1 MFTSGG
7 WPYYQVYLTCKAKR
21 YIVEPN
27 QWMYII
33 YHINSIVFA
42 FKTGEFFLFIVWHP
56 LKISLSIILTQQYIS
71 NHLTTKVSLKAFPIY
86 HVSICKQ
93 SSSIASRITT
103 PWLAKDRF
111 SGFWRR
117 VGTWQTPE
125 IFQNFINIY
134 FIMIVTTVI
143 WLKYCW
149 YGVHNSTNAQSTYL
163 ATPLCL

>member
-1 MFTSGG
+1 M
-7 WPYYQVYLTCKAKR
+7 
-21 YIVEPN
+21 VEPN

-33 YHINSIVFA
+33 YHINSIVFD
-42 FKTGEFFLFIVWHP
+42 FKTGELFFYLLFDIPWRFPCPSYLRNNTFQTIWQLSYLWKH
-56 LKISLSIILTQQYIS
+56 SLSIMS
-71 NHLTTKVSLKAFPIY
+71 ASVSMSP
-86 HVSICKQ
+86 
-93 SSSIASRITT
+93 IASMITN